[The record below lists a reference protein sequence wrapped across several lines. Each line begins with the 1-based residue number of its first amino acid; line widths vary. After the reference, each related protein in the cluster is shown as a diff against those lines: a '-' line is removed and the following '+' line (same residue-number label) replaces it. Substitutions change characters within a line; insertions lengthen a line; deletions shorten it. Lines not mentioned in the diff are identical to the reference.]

1 MDYFFNPRTVALVG
15 ASSKK
20 GRIGFEILQSLLQT
34 KAVIYPVN
42 PKEEIILGKK
52 CYKTIQ
58 DIPDSIDLLVVS
70 VSANQMPNIVEEAH
84 NKGVKGIVIISGGFK
99 EVSEEGAE
107 LEKKVKE
114 KAKNY
119 NIRVIGPNCIGVYSG
134 DSEFNTFFQAQK
146 ALSRPKK
153 GDIAFITQ
161 SGTYGVTLLE
171 YLEQNSLGVSKFVS
185 FGNKID
191 VNELDMLEYFEEDK
205 NTKIIAA
212 YLESIEDGR
221 AFFELARKV
230 AKTKPIV
237 VLKTGRTVIGNKAAK
252 SHTGALAQNYE
263 VFKGAMKQAG
273 VIVVDD
279 IEDLLDIIKIL
290 SFQKLPK
297 SGSLAMITNGAG
309 PCVVTSDE
317 IGESKYIKMS
327 IIKDDE
333 KKELEKVLPEFAII
347 GNPLDLTG
355 SATPDWYRAG
365 FDALGKSEDVEIIV
379 SYFVVPNAPIFN
391 NIENMINVMK
401 NTKILDKTVIAV
413 MAGGQFTKSIEK
425 NLQDFRVPVLTT
437 ARRVVHA
444 VDKIVEYSIW
454 QRMHD

>member
-1 MDYFFNPRTVALVG
+1 MDYFFNPKTVALIG

-20 GRIGFEILQSLLQT
+20 GRIGFEIMQSLLQT
-34 KAVIYPVN
+34 KATIYPVN
-42 PKEEIILGKK
+42 PKEDYILGRK
-52 CYKTIQ
+52 CYKTINE
-58 DIPDSIDLLVVS
+58 IPDSIDLVVVS
-70 VSANQMPNIVEEAH
+70 VSAKQMPQIVEEAH
-84 NKGVKGIVIISGGFK
+84 EKGVKGIVIISGGFK
-99 EVSEEGAE
+99 EISEEGAE

-114 KAKNY
+114 LAKLY

-171 YLEQNSLGVSKFVS
+171 YLEQNNLGVSKFVS

-191 VNELDMLEYFEEDK
+191 VNELDMLDYLEKDK
-205 NTKIIAA
+205 DTKIIAA

-221 AFFELARKV
+221 EFFERARKV
-230 AKTKPIV
+230 AKSKPIV
-237 VLKTGRTVIGNKAAK
+237 VLKTGRNAMGNKAAK

-273 VIVVDD
+273 VILVDD
-279 IEDLLDIIKIL
+279 IEDLVDIIKIL
-290 SFQKLPK
+290 SFQRLPK
-297 SGSLAMITNGAG
+297 NGNLAMITNGAG

-317 IGESKYIKMS
+317 VGESKYLKLS
-327 IIKDDE
+327 SVKDSE
-333 KKELEKVLPEFAII
+333 RIELERILPDFAII
-347 GNPLDLTG
+347 SNPLDLTG

-365 FDALGKSEDVEIIV
+365 FDVLGKSRDLEIIV

-391 NIENMINVMK
+391 NIESMIEVMK
-401 NTKILDKTVIAV
+401 STRTLDKTVIAV
-413 MAGGQFTKSIEK
+413 MAGGEFTKRVEK
-425 NLQDFRVPVLTT
+425 NLQEFRIPVFTT

-454 QRMHD
+454 RTMHN

>member
-1 MDYFFNPRTVALVG
+1 MDYFFNPRTVALIG

-34 KAVIYPVN
+34 KAIIYPVN
-42 PKEEIILGKK
+42 PKEEFILGKK
-52 CYKTIQ
+52 CYKTIHE
-58 DIPDSIDLLVVS
+58 IPDSIDLLVVS

-84 NKGVKGIVIISGGFK
+84 EKGVKGIVIISGGFK
-99 EVSEEGAE
+99 EVSDEGAE

-114 KAKNY
+114 KAKSY

-134 DSEFNTFFQAQK
+134 ESEFNTFFQAQK
-146 ALSRPKK
+146 ALSRPKN

-191 VNELDMLEYFEEDK
+191 VNELDMLQYFENDK

-212 YLESIEDGR
+212 YLESIEEGR
-221 AFFELARKV
+221 AFFEVARKV

-237 VLKTGRTVIGNKAAK
+237 ILKTGKNMMGNKTAK

-279 IEDLLDIIKIL
+279 IEDLVDIIKIL

-297 SGSLAMITNGAG
+297 NGNLAMITNGAG
-309 PCVVTSDE
+309 PCVLTSDE

-327 IIKDDE
+327 VIKDYE
-333 KKELEKVLPEFAII
+333 KKELEKILPEFAII
-347 GNPLDLTG
+347 ANPLDLTG
-355 SATPDWYRAG
+355 SATPDWYKAG
-365 FDALGKSEDVEIIV
+365 FDTLGHSEDVEIIV

-391 NIENMINVMK
+391 NIENMIEVMK
-401 NTKILDKTVIAV
+401 STKELDKTVIAV
-413 MAGGQFTKSIEK
+413 MAGGQFTKNVEK
-425 NLQDFRVPVLTT
+425 NLQDLSVPVLTT

-454 QRMHD
+454 RTMHN